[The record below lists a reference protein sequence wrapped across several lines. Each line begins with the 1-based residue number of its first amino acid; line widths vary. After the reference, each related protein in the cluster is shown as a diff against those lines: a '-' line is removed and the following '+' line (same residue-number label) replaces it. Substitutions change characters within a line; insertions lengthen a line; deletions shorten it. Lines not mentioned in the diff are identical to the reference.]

1 MKSAFLLGLTKTKSS
16 FDVKQITSSSDSE
29 KYIRQFYHDDIGI
42 YESFFIL
49 LLSRKNE
56 TIAYAK
62 ISQGGVAGTVVD
74 VKIVMKY
81 AIDCLA
87 SGIVLAHNHPSG
99 NLHPSDCD
107 IRLTRK
113 IQEACKIMDI
123 SVHDHIILTEDG
135 FYSFADEGKM

>member
-99 NLHPSDCD
+99 NLHPSDSD